1 MGVTTEESSRGKKG
15 DEKDG
20 SANIDSSS
28 PYYLHASDNPRQ
40 MQVNDVL
47 TDSNYNDWSQEM
59 TNSLF
64 AKNKMVFVN
73 GTIEKPDEQADNY
86 MIWMWC
92 DAMIKGWLTT
102 AMEKTIRSS
111 VKYANTSAD
120 MWKDLKERFEK
131 ESAPRAYELKRTLTI
146 TH

>member
-1 MGVTTEESSRGKKG
+1 MGVTIEESSGGKKG

-47 TDSNYNDWSQEM
+47 TDSNYSNWSQEM

-64 AKNKMVFVN
+64 AKN
-73 GTIEKPDEQADNY
+73 
-86 MIWMWC
+86 
-92 DAMIKGWLTT
+92 
-102 AMEKTIRSS
+102 
-111 VKYANTSAD
+111 
-120 MWKDLKERFEK
+120 
-131 ESAPRAYELKRTLTI
+131 
-146 TH
+146 